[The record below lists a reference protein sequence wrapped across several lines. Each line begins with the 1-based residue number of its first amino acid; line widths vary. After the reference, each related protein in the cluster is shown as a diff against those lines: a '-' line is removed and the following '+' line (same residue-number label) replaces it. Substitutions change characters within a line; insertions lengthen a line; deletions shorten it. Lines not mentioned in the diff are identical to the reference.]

1 MTMNDIFGQLQPP
14 EPHLPD
20 GFEKEVFASLETM
33 QLIADVID
41 LFTSQ
46 FIQSEAELT
55 NMLGGSFYD
64 EDDDED
70 AGKDNKEV

>member
-1 MTMNDIFGQLQPP
+1 MTINEIFGQLQPS

-55 NMLGGSFYD
+55 GMLGGSFHD
-64 EDDDED
+64 EEDEEEN
-70 AGKDNKEV
+70 NK

>member
-1 MTMNDIFGQLQPP
+1 MTINDIFGQLQPA

-46 FIQSEAELT
+46 FVQSEAELT
-55 NMLGGSFYD
+55 GMLGGSFYD
-64 EDDDED
+64 EDESEEEN
-70 AGKDNKEV
+70 NK

>member
-55 NMLGGSFYD
+55 GMLGGSFHD
-64 EDDDED
+64 KEEDKNE
-70 AGKDNKEV
+70 AEEENNE